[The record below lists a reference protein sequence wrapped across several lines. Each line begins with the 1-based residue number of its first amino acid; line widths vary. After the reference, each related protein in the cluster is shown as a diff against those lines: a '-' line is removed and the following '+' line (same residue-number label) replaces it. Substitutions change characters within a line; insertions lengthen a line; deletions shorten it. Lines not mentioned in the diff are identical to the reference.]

1 MLSRR
6 VILGA
11 TAALVAS
18 GAAHAQDFPSKRVT
32 LIAPFPAGG
41 TTDTLARLF
50 AQKISEAWKV
60 PVIVLNK
67 PGAGTI
73 IGLDLAA
80 KSEPDGYTV
89 VLGGTSIA
97 TLPHLYEKLPF
108 DPARD
113 LTYISIAANY
123 PLALAVNSRLPV
135 STLPELIA
143 YARQRPGKLSFA
155 SAGSGTTVHLGVEL
169 LKTLAGVHL
178 VHIPYPGSSAA
189 MMACASGEVEV
200 VLDTVFAEQPL
211 IQSGKIKPIFV
222 GSAKRLEAFPNVPT
236 AAETY
241 PGFLLSSWLGFMGP
255 AKMPREVTAKWAQAI
270 AQVVSSPDVQKQLQF
285 SGAEPASNTPEEFL
299 KLVQYETA
307 RYGKVV
313 ASAKI
318 PKIQ

>member
-1 MLSRR
+1 MVSRR
-6 VILGA
+6 LVLC
-11 TAALVAS
+11 AAAGLVTG
-18 GAAHAQDFPSKRVT
+18 GAAHAEEFPSKRIS

-41 TTDTLARLF
+41 TTDALARLF
-50 AQKISEAWKV
+50 AQKLSEAWKV
-60 PVIVLNK
+60 PVIVVNK

-80 KSEPDGYTV
+80 KAEPEGYTV

-113 LTYISIAANY
+113 FTFLSVAANY
-123 PLALAVNSRLPV
+123 PLALAVNASLPV
-135 STLPELIA
+135 STLPQLVE

-169 LKTLAGVHL
+169 LKSIAGIHV
-178 VHIPYPGSSAA
+178 VHIPYQGSTAA
-189 MMACASGEVEV
+189 VMACASGEVEM
-200 VLDTVFAEQPL
+200 VLDTLVAEQPL
-211 IQSGKIKPIFV
+211 VQSGKIRHIFV
-222 GSAKRLEAFPNVPT
+222 GSARRLESLPNVPT

-255 AKMPREVTAKWAQAI
+255 ARMPRDVVQRWAQAI
-270 AQVVSSPDVQKQLQF
+270 AQIAGFADVQRQLQLA
-285 SGAEPASNTPEEFL
+285 GAEAASNTPDEFV
-299 KLVQYETA
+299 KLVQSETA

-313 ASAKI
+313 QNAKI